1 MKNRFPKRIL
11 AMILTLLMVLS
22 ILPTVFAENTTP
34 FTDVEPDR
42 WYTDAVNYVYE
53 KGLMNGTSPT
63 TFSPNLTA
71 NRAMVVT
78 ILYRNDGSPH
88 VEFVPKFNDV
98 EENRWY
104 TDGVMWAVE
113 NEITKG
119 TGAATFSPDR
129 DITREELAVFLY
141 RYAVYKGFDV
151 SASADLS
158 VYPDA
163 DQVHSWAKKEMQW
176 AVGSEI
182 IHGAGKPAQLLPRK
196 TATRAELATM
206 IQRFLLAQSLEG
218 KTIILHTND
227 THGALM
233 GFAQVA
239 KVRKDFESRGAKVIL
254 ADAGDF
260 SQGTT
265 YVSANKGEAAITM
278 LKAAGYDFI
287 TLGNHEFDFGYAQL
301 MANLEKG
308 EGQFVALCADVFDKA
323 TSESIL
329 PTYAIKEIDGMKIGF
344 FGMETPETQTK
355 VNPGLITE
363 IEFGTNENGR
373 FLSSAQSAVAELK
386 EEGADLIV
394 GLVHLGVDNESEP
407 YRSIDLYE
415 QLKDDVDF
423 MIDGHSHTVMTAGP
437 NGEPIQSTGTKASK
451 TALMN
456 VGCIVIDNETRT
468 IEDNYLIPLGE
479 DAPVDEG
486 VAAVAQEIMDAV
498 DDAYGAVFA
507 KSLVDL
513 NGDKV
518 PGNRNMETNLGDLIT
533 DSMRWGVLKDMDAE
547 TLGVPA
553 ENVVAITNGGGI
565 RAWIHKGD
573 VTKNDVNTV
582 LPFGNTVA
590 VVYVTGAELLEAL
603 EASTYS
609 TPGAVGGFPQVSG
622 MKYNIDTERE
632 FAEGDLYPGST
643 YHRPEAIVRVTIDE
657 INGQAF
663 DPEATYAVVTNN
675 FCAAG
680 GDTYYVFQNASAQF
694 DTGLPMDEVLMDYI
708 TTELEGVIGEDYA
721 EPQGRITQEH
731 REKELDGKTVILHTN
746 DTHGAL
752 LGFAQVA
759 AVKAEYLAKGAKVL
773 LADAG
778 DYSQGTIYVS
788 TNKGEAAVTMLNA
801 AGYDLATLG
810 NHEFDFGYAQLMANM
825 EKAEFQPIVA
835 DVLLKQTGKSIFDGH
850 VVKEVGGVKI
860 GFFGMETPET
870 FTKVNPGLIQEIT
883 FPQGEAMYACAQ
895 AEVDALKEEGAD
907 LIIGLVHL
915 GVDAESEPNRS
926 IDLYENVT
934 GIDFLIDGHSHTVMT
949 AGPNGEPI
957 QSTGTKASDTA
968 LMNVGFIQ
976 IDNETKTIEENK
988 LIPLGEDAP
997 VNEAVAAVAKEIT
1010 EAIDAEYNAK
1020 FAESLVDLNG
1030 DKAPGNRNME
1040 TNLGDLITDAMLWGV
1055 GEVKDQDGNTVP
1067 AENVVAITNG
1077 GGIRAWIHVG
1087 DVTKKDVNTVLPFGN
1102 TVAVVCVTGA
1112 ELLEALEASTYATPG
1127 PIGGFPQIAGM
1138 KISIDTTKDYDQG
1151 EQYPDS
1157 TYYAPASIQRVTINE
1172 INGKDFDPEA
1182 TYAVVTNN
1190 FCAAGGDTYHAF
1202 KAASYQFDTSLPLDE
1217 ILMDYITEELGGVI
1231 DETYADPQGRITV
1244 LESTEPEDI
1253 IIGGLD
1259 ANLWTTKYGNIYTS
1273 CTAARLQ
1280 EMGFA
1285 YGDIVT
1291 VKFLDKVLDL
1301 PLVPTFSYVDQG
1313 TPGLFI
1319 NKSETGG
1326 FDGYLFMAINM
1337 GNFTTTYGI
1346 ATKTT
1351 NEDGTWYWTACEGVE
1366 FPIVVTLEMKEQGGY
1381 LDEMLLRDINRTN
1394 NREDYPDLTDEE
1406 FANFRQ
1412 ITTTGM
1418 GDHLYRGSS
1427 PINPEIGRNTYA
1439 DAAIENAGVTVI
1451 MNLANNQ
1458 ADAEAYAGYTE
1469 TYYSKQNVIFLNLGV
1484 DFQAEDFQAGLA
1496 NGLRHFAENKGV
1508 YYVHCTE
1515 GKDRAGFVS
1524 ALLECLMGATYDE
1537 VVADYLKTYTNYYTV
1552 VDGVHQA
1559 LSQETLDAIADS
1571 NIIKTLKTAFD
1582 VEDLTTANLADEA
1595 AAYIREIGLTDEQ
1608 IAALKENLA
1617 GTGEEPTV
1625 SYEVADTVAAGD
1637 QIIMVY
1643 TVNDKY
1649 YAMSSDVSDYGIM
1662 TPVEVTFT
1670 DGALTAPDSSTVFTL
1685 AAGSEEG
1692 SYQLQTADGKALNY
1706 SSSGTGISLQD
1717 AGSDWTLTLGAGTSK
1732 VKAANA
1738 TNRYLFVQNFQ
1749 DALRIKCY
1757 TESNMTASN
1766 YYATATL
1773 YKVVTA
1779 G

>member
-119 TGAATFSPDR
+119 TGAATFSPNR

-163 DQVHSWAKKEMQW
+163 DQVHSWAEKEMQW

-218 KTIILHTND
+218 
-227 THGALM
+227 
-233 GFAQVA
+233 
-239 KVRKDFESRGAKVIL
+239 
-254 ADAGDF
+254 
-260 SQGTT
+260 
-265 YVSANKGEAAITM
+265 
-278 LKAAGYDFI
+278 
-287 TLGNHEFDFGYAQL
+287 
-301 MANLEKG
+301 
-308 EGQFVALCADVFDKA
+308 
-323 TSESIL
+323 
-329 PTYAIKEIDGMKIGF
+329 
-344 FGMETPETQTK
+344 
-355 VNPGLITE
+355 
-363 IEFGTNENGR
+363 
-373 FLSSAQSAVAELK
+373 
-386 EEGADLIV
+386 
-394 GLVHLGVDNESEP
+394 
-407 YRSIDLYE
+407 
-415 QLKDDVDF
+415 
-423 MIDGHSHTVMTAGP
+423 
-437 NGEPIQSTGTKASK
+437 
-451 TALMN
+451 
-456 VGCIVIDNETRT
+456 
-468 IEDNYLIPLGE
+468 
-479 DAPVDEG
+479 
-486 VAAVAQEIMDAV
+486 
-498 DDAYGAVFA
+498 
-507 KSLVDL
+507 
-513 NGDKV
+513 
-518 PGNRNMETNLGDLIT
+518 
-533 DSMRWGVLKDMDAE
+533 
-547 TLGVPA
+547 
-553 ENVVAITNGGGI
+553 
-565 RAWIHKGD
+565 
-573 VTKNDVNTV
+573 
-582 LPFGNTVA
+582 
-590 VVYVTGAELLEAL
+590 
-603 EASTYS
+603 
-609 TPGAVGGFPQVSG
+609 
-622 MKYNIDTERE
+622 
-632 FAEGDLYPGST
+632 
-643 YHRPEAIVRVTIDE
+643 
-657 INGQAF
+657 
-663 DPEATYAVVTNN
+663 
-675 FCAAG
+675 
-680 GDTYYVFQNASAQF
+680 
-694 DTGLPMDEVLMDYI
+694 
-708 TTELEGVIGEDYA
+708 
-721 EPQGRITQEH
+721 
-731 REKELDGKTVILHTN
+731 
-746 DTHGAL
+746 
-752 LGFAQVA
+752 
-759 AVKAEYLAKGAKVL
+759 
-773 LADAG
+773 
-778 DYSQGTIYVS
+778 
-788 TNKGEAAVTMLNA
+788 
-801 AGYDLATLG
+801 
-810 NHEFDFGYAQLMANM
+810 
-825 EKAEFQPIVA
+825 
-835 DVLLKQTGKSIFDGH
+835 
-850 VVKEVGGVKI
+850 
-860 GFFGMETPET
+860 
-870 FTKVNPGLIQEIT
+870 
-883 FPQGEAMYACAQ
+883 
-895 AEVDALKEEGAD
+895 
-907 LIIGLVHL
+907 
-915 GVDAESEPNRS
+915 
-926 IDLYENVT
+926 
-934 GIDFLIDGHSHTVMT
+934 
-949 AGPNGEPI
+949 
-957 QSTGTKASDTA
+957 
-968 LMNVGFIQ
+968 
-976 IDNETKTIEENK
+976 
-988 LIPLGEDAP
+988 
-997 VNEAVAAVAKEIT
+997 
-1010 EAIDAEYNAK
+1010 
-1020 FAESLVDLNG
+1020 
-1030 DKAPGNRNME
+1030 
-1040 TNLGDLITDAMLWGV
+1040 
-1055 GEVKDQDGNTVP
+1055 
-1067 AENVVAITNG
+1067 
-1077 GGIRAWIHVG
+1077 
-1087 DVTKKDVNTVLPFGN
+1087 
-1102 TVAVVCVTGA
+1102 
-1112 ELLEALEASTYATPG
+1112 
-1127 PIGGFPQIAGM
+1127 
-1138 KISIDTTKDYDQG
+1138 
-1151 EQYPDS
+1151 
-1157 TYYAPASIQRVTINE
+1157 
-1172 INGKDFDPEA
+1172 
-1182 TYAVVTNN
+1182 
-1190 FCAAGGDTYHAF
+1190 
-1202 KAASYQFDTSLPLDE
+1202 
-1217 ILMDYITEELGGVI
+1217 
-1231 DETYADPQGRITV
+1231 
-1244 LESTEPEDI
+1244 EDI

-1259 ANLWTTKYGNIYTS
+1259 ANVWTTKYGNIYTS

-1381 LDEMLLRDINRTN
+1381 LDEMLLHDINRTN

-1706 SSSGTGISLQD
+1706 SGSGTGISLQD

-1738 TNRYLFVQNFQ
+1738 TNRYLFVQNYQ

-1757 TESNMTASN
+1757 TESNMTGSN